1 MPGLPSRAAAV
12 RLRLSHGFREGWTQ
26 RRDVHG
32 FTASTSNPR
41 FAGEASDGGLP
52 RPWSHGVANRVP
64 MDLFARQRTR
74 SAVVRIARFR
84 AVQRNET
91 ETVMSKNA

>member
-12 RLRLSHGFREGWTQ
+12 RLRLSNGFREGWTQ

-32 FTASTSNPR
+32 FTASISNPR

-52 RPWSHGVANRVP
+52 RPWSHGVANRGSDGSICTPANKVDRCTNQLVSSRP
-64 MDLFARQRTR
+64 A
-74 SAVVRIARFR
+74 
-84 AVQRNET
+84 
-91 ETVMSKNA
+91 K